1 MSGLAVVTWPVAAIW
16 IAVIVAL
23 TVVVVACVRAG
34 YGFHVVF
41 RDPNEKD

>member
-1 MSGLAVVTWPVAAIW
+1 MVAVVTWPVAAIW
-16 IAVIVAL
+16 IAVIVAV
-23 TVVVVACVRAG
+23 TVVAVAALRAG